1 MNDAE
6 EGAQRRRVEAGRRA
20 VARWQAK
27 HPQAARDLAS
37 IEKQDFTPA
46 DLEAWE
52 REHPEAA
59 AERHALT
66 LYSEEVMRKMRM
78 SSPTWEPPEWPY

>member
-1 MNDAE
+1 MSDAE
-6 EGAQRRRVEAGRRA
+6 EGAHRRRIEAGRRA
-20 VARWQAK
+20 VDRWRAK
-27 HPQAARDLAS
+27 YPDAARDLAS
-37 IEKQDFTPA
+37 IEEHELTGA

-52 REHPEAA
+52 RKHPEAA
-59 AERHALT
+59 AEHVGLT